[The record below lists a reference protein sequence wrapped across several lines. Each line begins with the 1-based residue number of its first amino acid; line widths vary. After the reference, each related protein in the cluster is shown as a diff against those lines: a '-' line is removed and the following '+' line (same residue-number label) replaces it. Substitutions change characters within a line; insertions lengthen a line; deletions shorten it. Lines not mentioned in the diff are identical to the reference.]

1 MSIDSRA
8 LTLARWV
15 KRPAAAAI
23 EQPLFMFDQGETPP
37 FLPKLNLVLER
48 GGLGQARARLAA
60 GVHRVLLADAA
71 LRDASVMRSALA
83 EFGAGRVGAW
93 LPAKRMAVSWALD
106 SQSNGDFKCMV
117 PCNPQARWEVLG
129 SDRQPTGTP
138 AEGWIEQLVQMGV
151 STLLVSVDMND
162 ERDLDLCAGL
172 IERFGD
178 RLWFS
183 PLDATDADVA
193 SWVEFGQVRQLV
205 LPDNAGANALA
216 AQLRG
221 RFGST
226 RAARELMA

>member
-1 MSIDSRA
+1 MNNERRA
-8 LTLARWV
+8 LSIARWV
-15 KRPAAAAI
+15 RRPGAATS
-23 EQPLFMFDQGETPP
+23 EQPQFMFDRGEISTR
-37 FLPKLNLVLER
+37 LANLSVVLER
-48 GGLGQARARLAA
+48 GGVARAGACVTA
-60 GVHRVLLADAA
+60 GAHRVLLTDAV

-83 EFGAGRVGAW
+83 EFGGARIGAW
-93 LPAKRMAVSWALD
+93 LPVRRMAVSWALD

-138 AEGWIEQLVQMGV
+138 AERWIEQLVQMGV
-151 STLLVSVDMND
+151 AMLLVSVDMHD

-205 LPDNAGANALA
+205 LPDDGGANALA
-216 AQLRG
+216 AQLRA
-221 RFGST
+221 RFGSP
-226 RAARELMA
+226 RAMKELVA